1 GLKSNLDLPLIS
13 GRMKNKKQPAQPV
26 FLAANLNPN
35 SRPVLSPVGE
45 GWREGN
51 KPQGLYLGGEG
62 IRKDCHHSENAL
74 SPALPHGGGSGFRQI
89 FRLPV
94 V

>member
-1 GLKSNLDLPLIS
+1 MPSQAPRLPAGFI
-13 GRMKNKKQPAQPV
+13 
-26 FLAANLNPN
+26 
-35 SRPVLSPVGE
+35 VLSPVGE

-74 SPALPHGGGSGFRQI
+74 SPALPHGG
-89 FRLPV
+89 
-94 V
+94 

>member
-1 GLKSNLDLPLIS
+1 MQQTSTPTADPSSL
-13 GRMKNKKQPAQPV
+13 
-26 FLAANLNPN
+26 
-35 SRPVLSPVGE
+35 PVGE
-45 GWREGN
+45 SWREGN

-74 SPALPHGGGSGFRQI
+74 SPALPHGGREWVSADFSVAGDLKGNLDLQLLFQ
-89 FRLPV
+89 V

>member
-1 GLKSNLDLPLIS
+1 MPQLGECRLPGPPPQGREWVAAGFAVAGGLKNRLDLQPLIS
-13 GRMKNKKQPAQPV
+13 GRLKNKKQPAQPV

-51 KPQGLYLGGEG
+51 KPQGLYLGG
-62 IRKDCHHSENAL
+62 
-74 SPALPHGGGSGFRQI
+74 
-89 FRLPV
+89 
-94 V
+94 

>member
-1 GLKSNLDLPLIS
+1 QLRFAAVVS
-13 GRMKNKKQPAQPV
+13 GRLKNKKQPAQPV

-35 SRPVLSPVGE
+35 SLPVLSPVG
-45 GWREGN
+45 EGN

-74 SPALPHGGGSGFRQI
+74 SPALPHRGGSGLRQI
-89 FRLPV
+89 WRLQAV
-94 V
+94 

>member
-1 GLKSNLDLPLIS
+1 RLKRSSEKQKSNL
-13 GRMKNKKQPAQPV
+13 N
-26 FLAANLNPN
+26 NLFSLQQTSTPTADP
-35 SRPVLSPVGE
+35 SSLPVGE

-89 FRLPV
+89 FRLQAV
-94 V
+94 

>member
-1 GLKSNLDLPLIS
+1 NQVVQAAFCFSDDLKSTVVNPICFSNRLQPQNLPQS
-13 GRMKNKKQPAQPV
+13 AP
-26 FLAANLNPN
+26 
-35 SRPVLSPVGE
+35 SPVGE

-51 KPQGLYLGGEG
+51 KPQGLYWGGEG

-89 FRLPV
+89 FRLQAI
-94 V
+94 